1 MSETKI
7 TPAKT
12 TSSYDPVRG
21 AVIIALSEYDKTGK
35 SLDVAIQNAKEMVG
49 LDPRDNRFLMLL
61 INGIVKMR
69 RRLDYQI
76 RFFLTRPSEKLN
88 VKLQN
93 ILRLGFFQLQFTD
106 KVPQSAAVDE
116 CVKLGRYFF
125 GDAKSRMVNAVL
137 RSYLR
142 EPHKAAF
149 PNPNDDPVRYLANYY
164 SYPDY
169 FVNYCLRE
177 FGEEQAVKLL
187 KQMNLPSGLTVR
199 VNLLKAK
206 NEEIEAALKEAKI
219 GFQPGKYLDE
229 FITLDTSAIDPLR
242 SLLDEGKIYI
252 QDQSAGM
259 AVRLLNPRPGVN
271 TLDLTAA
278 PGGKTMY
285 CASRMRGKGKVVALD
300 KSRRRLEILTENCK
314 KLGVKIVSPIVCDA
328 VQFKSEELFERVI
341 VDPPC
346 SGWGTAGRHADLRWS
361 KTQED
366 INQMNRIQRKLLET
380 GAALLK
386 PGGILVYSTCTIL
399 RKENDQIVEE
409 FLLRNKQFQL
419 DSASQFFDESVV
431 SERGFIKTYPAF
443 DRLDGGFAAR
453 IKLKPN

>member
-1 MSETKI
+1 MTE
-7 TPAKT
+7 AKT
-12 TSSYDPVRG
+12 TSIRTAAAYDPVRG
-21 AVIIALSEYDKTGK
+21 AATLALSEYDQSGK
-35 SLDVAIQNAKEMVG
+35 SLDLAIQNARELVG
-49 LDPRDNRFLMLL
+49 IDSRDNRFLLLL

-76 RFFLTRPSEKLN
+76 RFYLARPSEKLN

-106 KVPQSAAVDE
+106 KVPHSAAVDE

-125 GDAKSRMVNAVL
+125 GDAKARMVNAVL

-142 EPHKAAF
+142 EPHKAVF
-149 PNPNDDPVRYLANYY
+149 PSADDNPARYLANYY

-169 FVNYCLRE
+169 FVNYCLKD
-177 FGEEQAVKLL
+177 FGEEQTVKLL
-187 KQMNLPSGLTVR
+187 QQMNQPSGLTVR

-206 NEEIEAALKEAKI
+206 SEEVEAALKEAKI
-219 GFQPGKYLDE
+219 SFSPGKYLDE
-229 FITLDTSAIDPLR
+229 FLTLDTSAIDPLR

-300 KSRRRLEILTENCK
+300 KSRKRLEILTENCK

-366 INQMNRIQRKLLET
+366 IRQMNKIQRKLLET

-386 PGGILVYSTCTIL
+386 PGGILVYSTCTII

-409 FLLRNKQFQL
+409 FLLRNKQYQL
-419 DSASQFFDESVV
+419 DSAAQFFDESVV
-431 SERGFIKTYPAF
+431 SERGFVKTYPGF
-443 DRLDGGFAAR
+443 ERLDGGFAAR